1 MTDAVVLNGEALDVA
16 LAESQAVRAM
26 AQSDE
31 MRERLAELAAL
42 LDDGGVDGD
51 AAELLES
58 VLELGLQSGR
68 IRAVYGPGGE
78 QAAVATLRRLPR
90 GRERGES
97 AREVTSA
104 LQALAGRTLDGVR
117 VAAVGPGAF
126 TLTIEAD
133 GIEMLVR
140 LDRSG
145 ARLQSVGT

>member
-97 AREVTSA
+97 AREVTAA

-133 GIEMLVR
+133 GMEMLVR

>member
-1 MTDAVVLNGEALDVA
+1 MTDSVVLNGEALDVA

-97 AREVTSA
+97 AQEVTAA

-126 TLTIEAD
+126 TLTIGAD
-133 GIEMLVR
+133 GVEMLVR

>member
-1 MTDAVVLNGEALDVA
+1 MTDVVVLNGEALEVA
-16 LAESQAVRAM
+16 LAEVQAVDAV
-26 AQSDE
+26 ASDGKYTDLV
-31 MRERLAELAAL
+31 RQVH
-42 LDDGGVDGD
+42 DGEVEEV
-51 AAELLES
+51 ELLES

-78 QAAVATLRRLPR
+78 QAALTTLRRLPH

-97 AREVTSA
+97 AAEVTEA

-126 TLTIEAD
+126 TFTIEA
-133 GIEMLVR
+133 GGVEMLVR

>member
-1 MTDAVVLNGEALDVA
+1 MTDHVVLNGEALEVA
-16 LAESQAVRAM
+16 SAESRAVRAM

-97 AREVTSA
+97 ARQVTAA
-104 LQALAGRTLDGVR
+104 LQALAGRTLDRVA

-126 TLTIEAD
+126 TLTIQSGGVET
-133 GIEMLVR
+133 LVR

>member
-1 MTDAVVLNGEALDVA
+1 MSEVVLKGEALDVA

-78 QAAVATLRRLPR
+78 QAAVVTLRRLPR

-97 AREVTSA
+97 ARDVTAA
-104 LQALAGRTLDGVR
+104 LQAFAGKTLDSVR
-117 VAAVGPGAF
+117 VVAVGPGAF
-126 TLTIEAD
+126 TLTIEA
-133 GIEMLVR
+133 GGVEMLVR
-140 LDRSG
+140 LDGSG
-145 ARLQSVGT
+145 ARLQSVRT